1 MKIFLGKIDENAF
14 SSILL
19 RASDLSILLSKFIVW
34 LIRECRTV
42 MKSKI
47 DIQIMNFHYQ
57 FYD

>member
-1 MKIFLGKIDENAF
+1 MKVFLEKIDENAF

-19 RASDLSILLSKFIVW
+19 RASDLSILRSKFIVW
-34 LIRECRTV
+34 LIREFRTV

-47 DIQIMNFHYQ
+47 QIINFQYQ

>member
-1 MKIFLGKIDENAF
+1 MKVFLEKIDENAF

-19 RASDLSILLSKFIVW
+19 RASDLSILRSEFIVW
-34 LIRECRTV
+34 LIREYRTV

-47 DIQIMNFHYQ
+47 QIINFQYQ

>member
-1 MKIFLGKIDENAF
+1 MKIFLEKIDENAF

-19 RASDLSILLSKFIVW
+19 RASDLSILRSKFIVW
-34 LIRECRTV
+34 LIREFRTV

-47 DIQIMNFHYQ
+47 QIINFQYQ